1 MSGFKGTQLYI
12 PTVKMILNQDE
23 PLSPVCASVY
33 HWESRRRLS
42 HDDLLGDFFWEQRGE
57 DVNKGWINRWISW
70 ELRTGPIG
78 RPSDSY

>member
-1 MSGFKGTQLYI
+1 MSGFKGTQQHI
-12 PTVKMILNQDE
+12 PTVKMILDQDA
-23 PLSPVCASVY
+23 LGPVCASV
-33 HWESRRRLS
+33 HQSQRCLS
-42 HDDLLGDFFWEQRGE
+42 HDALHGDFLEQRGE